1 MSILQNILNKVS
13 GQVSEDYFRSQ
24 LLEELG
30 STRFDSDAAD
40 TAGFA
45 PGQLYFFTYSAQTK
59 QPNYDMY
66 PLAYVI

>member
-1 MSILQNILNKVS
+1 MSILKNILDRVG

-30 STRFDSDAAD
+30 STRFETDYAD

-45 PGQLYFFTYSAQTK
+45 PGELYFFTYSA
-59 QPNYDMY
+59 
-66 PLAYVI
+66 LH

>member
-13 GQVSEDYFRSQ
+13 GQVREDYFRSQ

-45 PGQLYFFTYSAQTK
+45 PGQLYFFTYK
-59 QPNYDMY
+59 
-66 PLAYVI
+66 